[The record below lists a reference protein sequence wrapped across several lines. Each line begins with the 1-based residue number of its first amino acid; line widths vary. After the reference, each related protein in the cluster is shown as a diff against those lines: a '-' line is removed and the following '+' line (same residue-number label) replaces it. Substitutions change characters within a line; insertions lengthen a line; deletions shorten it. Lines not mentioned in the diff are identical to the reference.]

1 MTINKELISISELA
15 KILDLVDSRNKK
27 PLTHTLRF
35 WESKFKQIKPTILK
49 GGRRYYSKK
58 DVEVVKMIFYLLK
71 DQKLTI
77 EGAVKVMNNK
87 INQLDDSTSSSIK
100 SNYHK
105 KKIITKSGNILSKL
119 SKIIKLNK
127 LIK

>member
-1 MTINKELISISELA
+1 
-15 KILDLVDSRNKK
+15 
-27 PLTHTLRF
+27 
-35 WESKFKQIKPTILK
+35 
-49 GGRRYYSKK
+49 
-58 DVEVVKMIFYLLK
+58 MIFYLLK

-87 INQLDDSTSSSIK
+87 INQLDDSISSSIK

-105 KKIITKSGNILSKL
+105 KKIITKSENILSKL
-119 SKIIKLNK
+119 SKLSK